1 MSTRLPG
8 IHVPLPARE
17 VFAPTRMLVHLSE
30 MPASQ
35 PARAEL
41 TRRRIWELGSS
52 FHCSI
57 IGTCLTTA
65 ELRQILLKIGL
76 PGVDKETDHELHG
89 RAVLLAGKRDVGSKL
104 LQKALDRRH
113 RSALIQFGR
122 ARDDAELRALWANA
136 VEKAEIP
143 GAYWAVLTHA
153 QTTEEL
159 ARHVFG
165 EVHMLSH
172 LVGAANRA
180 DIRHLRELEAH
191 NAELSDKVE
200 RQQAALREAVVTR
213 DGIIAGLQRSLTA
226 ASTAPTS
233 PRPSVTAADC
243 QTGETDGAVVAS
255 LNERLAAMT
264 ARYDRLHQKVEQATT
279 ERDAARCAL
288 AAVEHRE
295 RVLLDEIA
303 ALEHRL
309 ATDER
314 AEPTNNEM
322 TLAGTTILY
331 VGGHPHQIAQIRFAA
346 KSFGATFLHHDG
358 GLEERGSLIASLI
371 SRAHLVMFPVDCV
384 SHAAVAAIKKF
395 CRQMGKSYRPLRSSG
410 RSSLLAALHE
420 VAGAAGRASR
430 PQQVR
435 SPWLERETNA

>member
-65 ELRQILLKIGL
+65 ELRQILVKIGL
-76 PGVDKETDHELHG
+76 PGVDKENDHELHG

-113 RSALIQFGR
+113 RSALIQFGK
-122 ARDDAELRALWANA
+122 ARNDAELRALWANA
-136 VEKAEIP
+136 VENAEIP

-153 QTTEEL
+153 RTPEEL

-180 DIRHLRELEAH
+180 DIRRLRSLEAENAALQEKVARQQQQLRNLVVQRDVTIANLQDMLGKAIASGQAGASLLDAAEGGTGSQLIADLRRKLASATASRERLERRVWALTTQRDHERKSRQSVELREHEQR
-191 NAELSDKVE
+191 AEL
-200 RQQAALREAVVTR
+200 QAAEKALEGAF
-213 DGIIAGLQRSLTA
+213 SL
-226 ASTAPTS
+226 
-233 PRPSVTAADC
+233 
-243 QTGETDGAVVAS
+243 
-255 LNERLAAMT
+255 
-264 ARYDRLHQKVEQATT
+264 
-279 ERDAARCAL
+279 
-288 AAVEHRE
+288 RE
-295 RVLLDEIA
+295 RV
-303 ALEHRL
+303 
-309 ATDER
+309 ER
-314 AEPTNNEM
+314 SFPS
-322 TLAGTTILY
+322 LAGKTVLY
-331 VGGHPHQIAQIRFAA
+331 VGGRPHLVPKLQVLTEQT
-346 KSFGATFLHHDG
+346 GADFIHHDG
-358 GLEERGSLIASLI
+358 GIEDRSGLLEAQV
-371 SRAHLVMFPVDCV
+371 AHADAVFFPVDCV
-384 SHAAVAAIKKF
+384 SHGAVAVIKRISRHATKP
-395 CRQMGKSYRPLRSSG
+395 YVALRSSG
-410 RSSLLAALHE
+410 LSSFAAALQTMMIGGLW
-420 VAGAAGRASR
+420 VAQPR
-430 PQQVR
+430 VR
-435 SPWLERETNA
+435 VD